1 MNCTETTLKVLSK
14 TEFCT
19 EELQVDD
26 GFKGTLY
33 VNAGSNI
40 AKYEFEKKPCE
51 VEGLGNIYKVHNREN
66 EEKFIYQEAKVIEFH
81 NVTATIGDYV
91 GYFLDY
97 FKFPN
102 ILDYM
107 SFGLSGI
114 YDTAFLAA
122 RNNYIFSGE
131 KYRSAQVGIT
141 NAITHNNRK
150 WKDAANQNLQL
161 TDYISPEKLMN
172 LIVGNIYLQWI
183 YFLLQICGYVGGV
196 AFLSHILFASCKD
209 RIKCPSI
216 TLKTFK
222 TVTNVETIK
231 TRRVSSNV
239 LEWDDN
245 ADTDEE
251 APTVVM
257 EENERI
263 PRKRH
268 SHGDHPPPYYLV

>member
-1 MNCTETTLKVLSK
+1 MLKVLSK

-26 GFKGTLY
+26 GFKETLY

-51 VEGLGNIYKVHNREN
+51 VEGLGNIYKVHNRKN

-122 RNNYIFSGE
+122 RNSYIFSGE

-141 NAITHNNRK
+141 NLLTDNNRK

-161 TDYISPEKLMN
+161 TDYISPEQLMN

-209 RIKCPSI
+209 RITCPSI

-222 TVTNVETIK
+222 TVTKVETIK
-231 TRRVSSNV
+231 TRRVSSDV

-263 PRKRH
+263 PRKRP
-268 SHGDHPPPYYLV
+268 SHGYPPPPYYLV